1 MKRMII
7 STLFAGAS
15 MFAAINQAHAGATL
29 DAIQKKGFIQC
40 GISDGL
46 PGFSYADASGKFS
59 GIDVDVCRGVAA
71 AVFGDANKVKF
82 TPLTA
87 KERFTALQS
96 GEVDILS
103 RNTTWTSSR
112 DSGMGML
119 FTGVTYYDGIGFL
132 THNKAGLT
140 SAKELDGATVC
151 IQAGTDTELN
161 VADYFKTNKMQYTP
175 VTFDRSDESAKA
187 LESGRCDTLASD
199 QSQLYALRI
208 KLSNPG
214 EFVVLPEVISKE
226 PLGPVVRR
234 GDEEWFSIVRWT
246 LFAMLNAEEMGVTS
260 QNVDQLAAKPTTPDM
275 SHLLGHEG
283 NYGKDLKLPT
293 DWAFKIIKQVGNYGE
308 IFERNVGM
316 GSELKIKRGLNE
328 LWNKG
333 GIQYAPAVR

>member
-1 MKRMII
+1 MKRIVI
-7 STLFAGAS
+7 STLVAGAS
-15 MFAAINQAHAGATL
+15 FFAAINQAHAGATL
-29 DAIQKKGFIQC
+29 DAIQKKGFVQC

-46 PGFSYADASGKFS
+46 PGFSYADASGKYS
-59 GIDVDVCRGVAA
+59 GIDVDVCRGLAA
-71 AVFGDANKVKF
+71 AIFGDANKVKY

-96 GEVDILS
+96 GEVDVLS

-112 DSGMGML
+112 DGGMGML

-161 VADYFKTNKMQYTP
+161 VADYFKTHKMQYTP

-187 LESGRCDTLASD
+187 LESGRCDTLVSD

-208 KLSNPG
+208 KLSKPA
-214 EFVVLPEVISKE
+214 EFIVLPEVISKE

-260 QNVDQLAAKPTTPDM
+260 KNVDQLAAKPTTPDM

-283 NYGKDLKLPT
+283 SYGKDLKLPN